1 MTGLD
6 LSLEQELSS
15 SLEPCLKLKK
25 PTHCSPVLPLDAH
38 ATDGNG
44 HLSGRGS
51 SPLHGFEDGSDALA
65 SPDAHG
71 DQCILAT
78 DAAQFVQRLHRQDT
92 ARCPDGMT
100 KRDPTAAGV
109 GAI

>member
-6 LSLEQELSS
+6 LSLEQERSS

-25 PTHCSPVLPLDAH
+25 PTHRSPVLPLAAH

-51 SPLHGFEDGSDALA
+51 SPLHGCEDGSDALA
-65 SPDAHG
+65 STDAHA
-71 DQCILAT
+71 DQCILPT
-78 DAAQFVQRLHRQDT
+78 TAAQFVRRLRRQD
-92 ARCPDGMT
+92 AACRADGMT
-100 KRDPTAAGV
+100 KRDPTP
-109 GAI
+109 IR